1 MAAKYDKVLVNEDI
15 PYAEVRLNGE
25 TKQEVYGVVSLEEA
39 LKIAYDTGRDVV
51 LISDRATPPVCKVIE
66 YGKFKYEQIKE
77 EKANRKKQSGP
88 DKKEIQFSPNIAQ
101 NDIEVKKNS
110 IRKLLSKGNIVK
122 VSMRFRGR
130 EVSRM
135 QDFIPFMEELYAS
148 LEDVASVTKPI
159 TAEGVFLSMTLANK
173 TE

>member
-51 LISDRATPPVCKVIE
+51 LISDRATPL
-66 YGKFKYEQIKE
+66 
-77 EKANRKKQSGP
+77 
-88 DKKEIQFSPNIAQ
+88 AQ

-159 TAEGVFLSMTLANK
+159 TAEGVFLSMTLASK